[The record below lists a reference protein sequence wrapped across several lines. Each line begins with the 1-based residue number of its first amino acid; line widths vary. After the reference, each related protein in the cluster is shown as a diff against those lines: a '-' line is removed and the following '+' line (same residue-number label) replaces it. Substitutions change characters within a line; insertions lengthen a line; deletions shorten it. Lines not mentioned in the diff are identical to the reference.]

1 MLKLNDRVRLLTNYR
16 GIHPRTDLEVLLPGG
31 VAGTVIEARNSEIVI
46 VEFLATD
53 GDVLAWSSVPAARLT
68 KA

>member
-1 MLKLNDRVRLLTNYR
+1 MLKLNDRVRLRTNYR
-16 GIHPRTDLEVLLPGG
+16 GIHPRTDLEVLLSGG

-53 GDVLAWSSVPAARLT
+53 GDVLAWSSEPADRLMLE
-68 KA
+68 